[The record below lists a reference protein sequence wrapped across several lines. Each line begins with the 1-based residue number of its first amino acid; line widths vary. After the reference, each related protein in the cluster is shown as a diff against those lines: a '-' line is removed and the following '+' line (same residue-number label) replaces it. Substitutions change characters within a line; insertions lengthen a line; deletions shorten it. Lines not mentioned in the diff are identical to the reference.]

1 MPFFLDKAYGVNR
14 GKQNKGLHTN
24 CFNGFR
30 GCFDFIVGSEK
41 GIYQVLAS
49 LLLSNI
55 AALWREKETKS
66 GSEEILF
73 AAHYINSK
81 QPLRYLIPILE
92 SG

>member
-1 MPFFLDKAYGVNR
+1 MLESAFFLDKAYGVNR
-14 GKQNKGLHTN
+14 GKQNNGLHTN

-55 AALWREKETKS
+55 AALRREKETKS

-73 AAHYINSK
+73 AA
-81 QPLRYLIPILE
+81 Q
-92 SG
+92 